1 MADNY
6 PPLPA
11 GFEVVEEPSPQQ
23 SASPPMAAAPAGSA
37 PVDDAAMVPPLPA
50 GFELLPDD
58 YGSGSIDVDITGGR
72 RQNSQTAAAPNASL
86 FRADSD
92 FRERS
97 GAGAGQMLWAAAKDM
112 FGSREGAAKYL
123 AENVGGSIGRDAKG
137 QPVLTLKDGTSYLL
151 NDEGFD
157 STDAAN
163 IAGNVAAFA
172 SPAGWV
178 GRAAQARNVGL
189 GGRMALQAATAGA
202 TDAGLQAATSEGSID
217 PARVLASTAGGAGGE
232 LVGSGIGLG
241 INRLAALSRTGTGR
255 NAATNALAQAG
266 APVTEASI
274 NRLAPLMGQLSNGA
288 NQNALLGQSEY
299 GLQYTL
305 GQRLTDP
312 AAQFRQLSREEVL
325 RQTPGGGGMFR
336 QLDESNTNAV
346 GNALTE
352 ITGRLGGRAA
362 QSPAEMAG
370 GSAMGLRQQAE
381 RLRSGVD
388 DAYGAVRDAPTTSI
402 APGAVAEIPQRM
414 RQAVRDY
421 DINPATTPATSRAL
435 DQMAAA
441 TNAIT
446 ASPEGAAVR
455 GITLRALE
463 SQRRIL
469 GNAVNTAANP
479 TDRAAMTALR
489 REFDGWMDEA
499 IDSSLATGDRQA
511 LDLLRTARGLRAEYG
526 RRFEGGADSD
536 RFIAGL
542 LDGSRS
548 PEELVNIA
556 LGAGQVSKSGAA
568 RFIERLRVASAN
580 DPDVIGGLR
589 GAHFTRMTRGNDG
602 NPLGAGQILRNIR
615 STDYNN
621 ASVVRA
627 LYEPGQWAEV
637 RRFASALEPLV
648 ARGDFARS
656 SGSGERIVRAFM
668 DQFVPR
674 IPFVGDMV
682 RGARGAMDSVRAG
695 QAINAPVAARPMPLP
710 AFPAVGAATLDEQV
724 R

>member
-1 MADNY
+1 
-6 PPLPA
+6 
-11 GFEVVEEPSPQQ
+11 
-23 SASPPMAAAPAGSA
+23 
-37 PVDDAAMVPPLPA
+37 
-50 GFELLPDD
+50 
-58 YGSGSIDVDITGGR
+58 
-72 RQNSQTAAAPNASL
+72 
-86 FRADSD
+86 
-92 FRERS
+92 
-97 GAGAGQMLWAAAKDM
+97 
-112 FGSREGAAKYL
+112 
-123 AENVGGSIGRDAKG
+123 
-137 QPVLTLKDGTSYLL
+137 
-151 NDEGFD
+151 
-157 STDAAN
+157 
-163 IAGNVAAFA
+163 
-172 SPAGWV
+172 
-178 GRAAQARNVGL
+178 
-189 GGRMALQAATAGA
+189 
-202 TDAGLQAATSEGSID
+202 
-217 PARVLASTAGGAGGE
+217 
-232 LVGSGIGLG
+232 
-241 INRLAALSRTGTGR
+241 
-255 NAATNALAQAG
+255 
-266 APVTEASI
+266 
-274 NRLAPLMGQLSNGA
+274 
-288 NQNALLGQSEY
+288 
-299 GLQYTL
+299 
-305 GQRLTDP
+305 
-312 AAQFRQLSREEVL
+312 
-325 RQTPGGGGMFR
+325 
-336 QLDESNTNAV
+336 
-346 GNALTE
+346 
-352 ITGRLGGRAA
+352 
-362 QSPAEMAG
+362 
-370 GSAMGLRQQAE
+370 MGLRQQAD
-381 RLRSGVD
+381 RLRSRVD

-402 APGAVAEIPQRM
+402 APDAVAEIPQRM

-421 DINPATTPATSRAL
+421 DVNPATTPATSRAL

-446 ASPEGAAVR
+446 ANPDGGAVR
-455 GITLRALE
+455 GVTLRALE

-479 TDRAAMTALR
+479 TDRAAMTVLR

-682 RGARGAMDSVRAG
+682 RGARGAVDSVRAG
-695 QAINAPVAARPMPLP
+695 QAINAPVTAPTAPLP
-710 AFPAVGAATLDEQV
+710 AVPATLSSIADEGA